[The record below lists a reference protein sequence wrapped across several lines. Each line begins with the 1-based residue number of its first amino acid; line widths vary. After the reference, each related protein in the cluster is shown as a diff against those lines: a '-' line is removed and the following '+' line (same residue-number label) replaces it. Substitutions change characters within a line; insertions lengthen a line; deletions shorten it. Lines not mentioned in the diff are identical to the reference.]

1 MDTKKL
7 TSLTAHCVILTL
19 SDGTSANHDPNGKL
33 VESLLHEKGHEVVY
47 RRVVKHGASAIREA
61 IAEALADEECEV
73 ILTMGGIGLSSK
85 DEAFETLSTLYE
97 KRLAGFG
104 DLLAVLVYEETG
116 MACLTS
122 RASAGIIEGH
132 PVFSFP
138 LDPIA
143 IRLGLEKLI
152 LPGLGNILTEI
163 RK

>member
-1 MDTKKL
+1 MDTNKRIA
-7 TSLTAHCVILTL
+7 LTAHCVVLTL
-19 SDGTSANHDPNGKL
+19 SDGTSANHDPSGKL

-47 RRVVKHGASAIREA
+47 RRVVKHTAASIREA

-85 DEAFETLSTLYE
+85 DEAFETLTSLYE
-97 KRLAGFG
+97 KRLPGFG
-104 DLLAVLVYEETG
+104 ELLTFMVFEETG
-116 MACLTS
+116 VSCLSS
-122 RASAGIIEGH
+122 RASAGAIEGH
-132 PVFSFP
+132 PVFSLP

-143 IRLGLEKLI
+143 IRLGLEKLV